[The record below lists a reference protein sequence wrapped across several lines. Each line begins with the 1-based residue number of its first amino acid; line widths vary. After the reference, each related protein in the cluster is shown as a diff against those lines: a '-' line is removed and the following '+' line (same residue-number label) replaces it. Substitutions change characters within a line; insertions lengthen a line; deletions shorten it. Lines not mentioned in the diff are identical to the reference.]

1 MATIRSAFPISDI
14 HLDSAFMPSNYNSA
28 SSRRSSSFSSNFSS
42 DSDFV
47 SARSTPAVSV
57 SPHRYDFED
66 LPPTY
71 EQVQAE
77 GLDPVED
84 HEHYSL
90 ADNHAGANNLRVH
103 RLVWDDNET
112 YPLPTAEDD
121 AEPNAPAYTATD
133 PTLQLLDQA
142 LQFTRHQPQP
152 DVQNASRLGR
162 RIVVPPLETST
173 GFARSTNSS
182 CSTST
187 QKRGC
192 CGRNKRQAVSESD
205 SVPSSRGGC
214 CRRRQASVPSSSCR
228 SRTSFP
234 SAPSREDPEFSNQAT
249 IPFARAY
256 SKALHAHGI
265 SPAEFIAFIDGLNT
279 LSLASPA
286 ESLAFE
292 PSDSQSLALAYLS
305 RANAAFF
312 APRGLQ
318 VRLATLSAIV
328 DGLDVPSKFS
338 RTTLLARATSPTA
351 DAIDRAQTLE
361 PWVEPLDFSVPEL
374 SAATIELRQM
384 AARLPLS
391 GRRVQRAESAPTVSQ
406 FAPPTMGPNGFPLDN
421 KQPFPSI
428 QLAPALL
435 PPRPPAGRSLTS
447 PSPSS
452 PETAPPHPET
462 WQEWTQRWQTRALA
476 LGLQAEAWSRDVSA
490 QADALGQTIALR
502 AETYGRGVQYGPSG
516 LWGASGERNPS
527 ESSGSGWCGRKGSAA
542 SWAGPRVSRESG
554 GAAVLSR
561 PSVDGSVI
569 SSSGSG
575 SNSSDSSISRTPTT
589 TTDTSTTA
597 STSVPDIARINSRF
611 EEQVKAI
618 TIKAEQ
624 EQAEGKAHYAEISKS
639 KQRALEKAA
648 QEKTKAEV
656 KLEAL
661 RLKAEIE
668 LAKKEAKKAAKAEK
682 CAEKKKAREER
693 RGARRELKE
702 VRRAAK
708 VGVGEERNMVWLV
721 VENLDAAEKVGGAVG
736 TVVYEGT

>member
-1 MATIRSAFPISDI
+1 MATIRSASPISDI
-14 HLDSAFMPSNYNSA
+14 HLDSAVMPSNYNA
-28 SSRRSSSFSSNFSS
+28 TSSRHSSSFSSNFSS

-57 SPHRYDFED
+57 SPHRYSFED

-90 ADNHAGANNLRVH
+90 ADNHVGANNLRVH
-103 RLVWDDNET
+103 RLVLDDNET

-121 AEPNAPAYTATD
+121 AGPNAPAYTVTD
-133 PTLQLLDQA
+133 PTFQLLDQT

-152 DVQNASRLGR
+152 DVQYASRLGR

-182 CSTST
+182 RSTST
-187 QKRGC
+187 QKRGF
-192 CGRNKRQAVSESD
+192 CGRNKRQAPLESD
-205 SVPSSRGGC
+205 SVPSSRGRC
-214 CRRRQASVPSSSCR
+214 CRRQQASVPSSSCR
-228 SRTSFP
+228 SRTSLP
-234 SAPSREDPEFSNQAT
+234 STLSREDPEFSNQAT

-279 LSLASPA
+279 LFLASPA

-292 PSDSQSLALAYLS
+292 PSNSQSLALAYLS

-338 RTTLLARATSPTA
+338 RTTLLARAASPTA

-374 SAATIELRQM
+374 SAATMELRQM
-384 AARLPLS
+384 AARLPVS

-406 FAPPTMGPNGFPLDN
+406 FAPPAMGPNGFPLDN

-428 QLAPALL
+428 QLAPALS
-435 PPRPPAGRSLTS
+435 PRPPAGRALTS
-447 PSPSS
+447 PSPSN
-452 PETAPPHPET
+452 PKTAPPHPEA

-490 QADALGQTIALR
+490 QADALGQSIALR

-516 LWGASGERNPS
+516 LWGASGERKPS

-561 PSVDGSVI
+561 PSVDGSFI
-569 SSSGSG
+569 SSSSG
-575 SNSSDSSISRTPTT
+575 SDSSISRTPTT
-589 TTDTSTTA
+589 TTNTSTTA
-597 STSVPDIARINSRF
+597 STSVPDIASINSRF

-618 TIKAEQ
+618 TTKAER

-648 QEKTKAEV
+648 QAKTKAEM

-668 LAKKEAKKAAKAEK
+668 FAKKEAKKAAKAEK

-693 RGARRELKE
+693 REAKRELKE